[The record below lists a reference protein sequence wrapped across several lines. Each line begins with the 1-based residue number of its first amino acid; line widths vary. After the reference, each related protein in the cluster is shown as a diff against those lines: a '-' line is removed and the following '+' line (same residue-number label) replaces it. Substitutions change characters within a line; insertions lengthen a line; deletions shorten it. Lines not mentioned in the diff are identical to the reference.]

1 MEANYFTILYW
12 FCHTRTWICQRYTC
26 VPHPEPTSLPIPS
39 LSSVQWLSCVQL
51 FATPWITAHQASLS
65 ITNSQ
70 GFLIYN
76 LNPHFTKLL
85 VIYEICHAYS
95 KLITHAFTDV
105 TSCLNRH
112 EKGNLPFHVFFQYS
126 TNLLYIYLVP
136 DTENTN
142 QKLHLFLKKPNS
154 KLTDIRLWI
163 GLW

>member
-12 FCHTRTWICQRYTC
+12 FCHTLTWIHHGCTHI
-26 VPHPEPTSLPIPS
+26 PHPEPPSHHPPHPIPQF
-39 LSSVQWLSCVQL
+39 SSVQSLSHVWLFV
-51 FATPWITAHQASLS
+51 TPWITARQASLS

-70 GFLIYN
+70 GSLIYN

-112 EKGNLPFHVFFQYS
+112 EKGNLPFHVFSQYS
-126 TNLLYIYLVP
+126 IHLLYIYLLL

-142 QKLHLFLKKPNS
+142 KKHICS
-154 KLTDIRLWI
+154 
-163 GLW
+163 

>member
-1 MEANYFTILYW
+1 MWRLITLQYCIGFAIHWHESAMGVHVFPILNPPS
-12 FCHTRTWICQRYTC
+12 HLL
-26 VPHPEPTSLPIPS
+26 PHPIPQF
-39 LSSVQWLSCVQL
+39 SSVQSLSCVRL
-51 FATPWITAHQASLS
+51 FVIPWITACQASLS

-70 GFLIYN
+70 GSLIYN

-112 EKGNLPFHVFFQYS
+112 EKENLSFHIFSQYS
-126 TNLLYIYLVP
+126 INLLYIYLLL

-142 QKLHLFLKKPNS
+142 QKHICS
-154 KLTDIRLWI
+154 
-163 GLW
+163 